1 MRRIQKFLEAIN
13 DLTRG
18 AVEIMI
24 LTVRRFGEARAAEN
38 AASLAYYT
46 LFSIFPFFLALIA
59 AGSFLLERNEVYQ
72 QIQTFII
79 EAFPVSRNLIQENL
93 DTVLARRGTVG
104 VIGIVGLT
112 WAATG
117 VFSNLIFNIN
127 RAWPKTKP
135 RNFVR
140 KRLAGL
146 GIVALLASLLA
157 ISALGTTAVNILS
170 RVDLPTL
177 ELLGLDFIQLRT
189 VITRLIS
196 WGVKLIVFIGL
207 FLWAPNTRVPF
218 MAAFWG
224 AFMAATGWELGT
236 AGFTWYLTS
245 GIPRY
250 ELIYGSLGALV
261 VLMLWIYISML
272 IVLFGAHLG
281 AAYVAYQDKERNIII
296 SSIFE

>member
-1 MRRIQKFLEAIN
+1 MSRFRRILEYIN
-13 DLTRG
+13 NLTRG
-18 AVEIMI
+18 AVEIII
-24 LTVRRFGEARAAEN
+24 LAVRRFGEARAAEN

-46 LFSIFPFFLALIA
+46 LFSIFPLFLAIIA
-59 AGSFLLERNEVYQ
+59 VSSYLLERGEVYE
-72 QIQTFII
+72 QIRTVIVGAI
-79 EAFPVSRNLIQENL
+79 PVSRDLIQENL
-93 DTVLARRGTVG
+93 DTVLDRRGTVG

-146 GIVALLASLLA
+146 GIVALLAILLA
-157 ISALGTTAVNILS
+157 ISALGTTAVNLLY

-177 ELLGLDFIQLRT
+177 ESLGLDFIHLQT
-189 VITRLIS
+189 VFTRLVS
-196 WGVKLIVFIGL
+196 WGIKLLVFIGL
-207 FLWAPNTRVPF
+207 FLWAPNTRVPL

-224 AFMAATGWELGT
+224 AFIAASGWELGT

-281 AAYVAYQDKERNIII
+281 AAYVAYQDKERNIILA
-296 SSIFE
+296 SMFE

>member
-1 MRRIQKFLEAIN
+1 MRRLQNALEKIN
-13 DLTRG
+13 ELTRG
-18 AVEIMI
+18 SVEIMI
-24 LTVRRFGEARAAEN
+24 LTFRRFGEARAAEN

-46 LFSIFPFFLALIA
+46 LFSIFPMFLAIIA
-59 AGSFLLERNEVYQ
+59 AGSFLLERDEVYQ
-72 QIQTFII
+72 QVQTFIV
-79 EAFPVSRNLIQENL
+79 EFFPVSRSLIQDNL
-93 DTVLARRGTVG
+93 NIVLDQRGTVG
-104 VIGIVGLT
+104 LIGILGLT

-127 RAWPKTKP
+127 RAWPNTKP
-135 RNFVR
+135 RNFLR

-157 ISALGTTAVNILS
+157 ISALSTTALNLLKQ
-170 RVDLPTL
+170 VDVPTL
-177 ELLGLDFIQLRT
+177 ETIGLDFIQVRT
-189 VITRLIS
+189 ALARLVS
-196 WGVKLIVFIGL
+196 WGVKLLAFIGL

-224 AFMAATGWELGT
+224 AFVASTGWELGT
-236 AGFTWYLTS
+236 SGFTWYLTS

-250 ELIYGSLGALV
+250 ELIYGSLGAFV

-281 AAYVAYQDKERNIII
+281 AAYVAYQGKERNLIL
-296 SSIFE
+296 SSMFE

>member
-1 MRRIQKFLEAIN
+1 MNRIQRYLEATN
-13 DLTRG
+13 DFTRG
-18 AVEIMI
+18 WVEIII
-24 LTVRRFGEARAAEN
+24 LTVRRFGRARAAEN

-46 LFSIFPFFLALIA
+46 LFSIFPLFLAIIA
-59 AGSFLLERNEVYQ
+59 VGSYLLERGEVYQ
-72 QIQTFII
+72 QVQSFIV
-79 EAFPVSRNLIQENL
+79 EAFPVSQGLIQENL
-93 DTVLARRGTVG
+93 QTVLQRRGTVG
-104 VIGIVGLT
+104 AISILGLT

-146 GIVALLASLLA
+146 GIVALLAFLLGL
-157 ISALGTTAVNILS
+157 SQLGTTAVNLLAN
-170 RVDLPTL
+170 VDVPTL
-177 ELLGLDFIQLRT
+177 KSLGLDFIQLRAY
-189 VITRLIS
+189 ITRFIS
-196 WGVKLIVFIGL
+196 WGIKLVVFIGL

-224 AFMAATGWELGT
+224 AFLAATGWELGT

-250 ELIYGSLGALV
+250 ELVYGSLGTVV

-272 IVLFGAHLG
+272 IVLLGAHLG
-281 AAYVAYQDKERNIII
+281 AAYVAYQDKERNVIL
-296 SSIFE
+296 SSLFE

>member
-1 MRRIQKFLEAIN
+1 MNRIQRFLEAAN
-13 DLTRG
+13 DFTRG
-18 AVEIMI
+18 WVEIII
-24 LTVRRFGEARAAEN
+24 LTVRRFGRARAAEN

-46 LFSIFPFFLALIA
+46 LFSIFPLFLAIIA
-59 AGSFLLERNEVYQ
+59 VGSYLLERGEVYQ
-72 QIQTFII
+72 QVQSLIV
-79 EAFPVSRNLIQENL
+79 EAFPVSQGLIQENL
-93 DTVLARRGTVG
+93 QTVLQRRGTVG
-104 VIGIVGLT
+104 AISILSLT

-146 GIVALLASLLA
+146 GIVALLAFLLGL
-157 ISALGTTAVNILS
+157 SQLGTTAVNLLAS
-170 RVDLPTL
+170 VDVPTL
-177 ELLGLDFIQLRT
+177 KSIGLDFIQLRAY
-189 VITRLIS
+189 ITRFIS
-196 WGVKLIVFIGL
+196 WGIKLVVFIGL

-224 AFMAATGWELGT
+224 AFLAATGWELGT

-250 ELIYGSLGALV
+250 ELVYGSLGTVV

-272 IVLFGAHLG
+272 IVLLGAHLG
-281 AAYVAYQDKERNIII
+281 AAYVAYQDKERNVIL
-296 SSIFE
+296 SSLFE